1 MLDLSDVLTRKV
13 FFEVYDHLPRGGPG
27 DTVST
32 LRALGMAEGLPADP
46 QILDIGCGPGMQTL
60 DLARALPQSRIWA
73 IDNHEPFI
81 RQLKLRARGFNGRV
95 VAQIGDMFNLKFPN
109 EMFDLIWSEGAIYF
123 MGFGNGLSTWKPLL
137 KSGGYLAVTEAT
149 WLENNPPQEIKQ
161 FWQAEYPA
169 MATLEDNLGTVKKNG
184 YEIVGHF
191 ALPEAAWWKNFY
203 TPLLQQVEKLK
214 LRYRTDEDSLAIL
227 GELESETKMV
237 KQYSG
242 IFNYIFYVCRKTQ

>member
-1 MLDLSDVLTRKV
+1 MLDWSDAFTRKL

-27 DTVST
+27 NTSST
-32 LRALGMAEGLPADP
+32 LRALNLADGLAENS
-46 QILDIGCGPGMQTL
+46 QVLDIGCGPGMQTL

-81 RQLKLRARGFNGRV
+81 QRLNLKAKGFHGRV
-95 VAQIGDMFNLKFPN
+95 VAQLGDMFNLKFSN
-109 EMFDLIWSEGAIYF
+109 GIFDLIWSEGAIYF
-123 MGFGNGLSTWKPLL
+123 MGFGNGLCAWKPLL

-169 MATLEDNLGTVKKNG
+169 MATVEDNLGTVKRNG

-191 ALPEAAWWKNFY
+191 ALPESAWWKNFY
-203 TPLLQQVEKLK
+203 TPLLLQVEKLK
-214 LRYRTDEDSLAIL
+214 LRYRTDKDSLAIL

-237 KQYSG
+237 KQYFG
-242 IFNYIFYVCRKTQ
+242 IFNYIFYVCRKAQ